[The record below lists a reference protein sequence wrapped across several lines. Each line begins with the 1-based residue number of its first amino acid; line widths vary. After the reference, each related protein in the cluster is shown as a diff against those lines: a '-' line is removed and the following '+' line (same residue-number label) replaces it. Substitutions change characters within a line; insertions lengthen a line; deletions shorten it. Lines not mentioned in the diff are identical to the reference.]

1 MSHHDKNLDKLI
13 EYINEYGVI
22 RLMKDRRVNIYEF
35 DINPE
40 IRCLWT
46 AMHVAY
52 SGYESCEQDLRAL
65 IESLR

>member
-40 IRCLWT
+40 IRYLWT